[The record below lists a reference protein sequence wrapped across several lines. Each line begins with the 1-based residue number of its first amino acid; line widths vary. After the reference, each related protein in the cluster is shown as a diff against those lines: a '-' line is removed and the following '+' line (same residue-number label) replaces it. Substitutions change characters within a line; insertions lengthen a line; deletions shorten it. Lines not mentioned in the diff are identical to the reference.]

1 MPKWIWKLQN
11 LQSLNISHNLL
22 THLETPLQNLTL
34 NLYVLDLHHN
44 KFQGPIPVFFK
55 NAIYLDYLSNK
66 FNSLIPGDTGNYLS
80 FTIFLSLSNNT
91 LHSSIPDSLCIASY
105 LEVLDLSIKKI
116 SRTIPSCLINMSET
130 FRILNLRNNKIKGLI
145 PNMFSASCA
154 LRTLDLHL
162 NKLHG
167 QILKSL
173 ANCTMLQVL
182 NLGENEITIVFL
194 WLLKRISTLWVLVL
208 WKNKLYG
215 HIGCPNTNETWHMFQ
230 IVDLAI
236 TTLVARYTTRTSQGG
251 KQWCLV
257 TTKLN
262 PR

>member
-208 WKNKLYG
+208 
-215 HIGCPNTNETWHMFQ
+215 
-230 IVDLAI
+230 
-236 TTLVARYTTRTSQGG
+236 
-251 KQWCLV
+251 
-257 TTKLN
+257 
-262 PR
+262 